1 MTTVAKHSDQLATIL
16 QAVLLAHGKPLSMS
30 LLVEL
35 FAAEQLDAATIQQ
48 GLRQLSDNLQGSAL
62 ELKELASGYRIQI
75 RQEFAHYIGR
85 LWEERPQRY
94 SRALLET
101 LALIAYKQPATRGE
115 IEDVRG
121 VAVGSQIIKTLQE
134 RDWVKVVG
142 YKDVPGKPAMLAT
155 TKAFLD
161 YFNLSSLDQLPPLKE
176 VRDLSAAFDK
186 LQENLLETVDK
197 SVNASDSESTEHDD
211 SESTPMRELSFSSLL
226 AELESMETNLKTDFD
241 DLLEQPDA
249 SQGSDS
255 DNA

>member
-1 MTTVAKHSDQLATIL
+1 MTTAAKHSDQLAIIL
-16 QAVLLAHGKPLSMS
+16 QAVLLAHGKPLSMG

-35 FAAEQLDAATIQQ
+35 FAAEQLDAAAIQQ
-48 GLRQLSDNLQGSAL
+48 GLRQLADNLQGSAL

-75 RQEFAHYIGR
+75 RPEFSHYISR

-101 LALIAYKQPATRGE
+101 LALIAYKQPTTRGE

-134 RDWVKVVG
+134 RDWIKVVG

-186 LQENLLETVDK
+186 LQENLLETTDK
-197 SVNASDSESTEHDD
+197 KLTAVATESTQQDA

-226 AELESMETNLKTDFD
+226 AELESMEANLKTDFN
-241 DLLEQPDA
+241 DLQQQPDEPLDA
-249 SQGSDS
+249 DS
-255 DNA
+255 D